1 VCFVAPNPLF
11 VRISGN
17 LRNLSRRS
25 LGEGGSADR
34 AIGCVC
40 SRAVWGIICLFVL
53 FLLGWIW
60 LASHLFAG
68 AIYAREKAALS
79 RIQYQGLRTFS
90 VAIAGVGFSLLAAP
104 KTFGQTIAPAAMT
117 APSPTPAEAN
127 AEAERVIVTGSNI
140 PTAQEVGP
148 NPVDILT
155 RDRIDKA
162 GERTTAE
169 LVRNL
174 TVAGPNGVPTS
185 NNGAG
190 LTPGASS
197 IALRGFDASS
207 TLVLIDG
214 RRVAPYPLGTDNGA
228 VTFVDL
234 NSIPKPALDS
244 IEILKDGAS
253 SIYGADAVAGVVNF
267 KLRHDYRGAE
277 VNVEYGN
284 TLDKDSGEFAS
295 SVIFGVGDGDT
306 DITGVMNY
314 YHRNSIFNHDRGYS
328 NTVRFT
334 PSNNASP
341 LNLQLSRDAVLAAGV
356 PPTVLPDD
364 RDTFFGHAPFFT
376 NGNAPATDYSYT
388 PRRSVF
394 FNFNRYAEALP
405 DSERYG
411 GFVNFDHKICG
422 DQLLVYGDF
431 FYQNVKTS
439 YDLAASATGDFQ
451 TPGDVTL
458 AIPPRSDLNGAAPPN
473 TPRFAGQPAG
483 VDAEGNPI
491 PGEVQTNTPANA
503 FNPFNPFN
511 QIISGGTRAR
521 LFDFGKRVID
531 NQTDAFFSTLGV
543 KGDKLFDGNWG
554 YDASFR
560 YSQVQ
565 NISTDTHVSASR
577 FNRILNAGDPIFD
590 PASSQFIGTTIPYNP
605 FGDYRVPIPS
615 NAEVVGFAVVHPKEI
630 DFSKLATVDLNIYT
644 TSLFQLPAGG
654 VGLAFGGQFRR
665 ETLEQKPDDLL
676 VMGDL
681 ISTAPANFTHA
692 GRKTY
697 AFYAEARLPVFGGDF
712 TAPGLHALE
721 FTAAARF
728 EDFLDNDTNVL
739 VPKFGVRWQPF
750 DDSLTVRATWGEG
763 FHEPSLIELF
773 GIPIQGITA
782 VHDPVTDTDVPGVPF
797 ITRSNPNLQPEDS
810 RSFTAGIVYTPKFV
824 TSLTLTIDLYDIES
838 TGRTIIPDFQ
848 NVVNRSVTGNLL
860 PGETIVRNPDNE
872 IILLENAFQNAGSQK
887 ARGVDFGLSY
897 QVETRFGTL
906 TWLTQ
911 ATYLDSFQ
919 FAQLAGESEKELR
932 SKFRH
937 GLQSHDDSFLKW
949 RANSQID
956 WAWKGFDLAL
966 TAHYLDG
973 FHEIVSFIAKGGGGH
988 PHPVEPREHYVKET
1002 WFFDVRASYQF
1013 QVPSAPQAVAGYAKD
1028 TTSSGKERQPE
1039 GSAQMANCTWQ
1050 RLLNDTTIT
1059 LGCNNVFG
1067 HDPPTAAATANYAD
1081 FIYDSTGRFVY
1092 LSLTKRF

>member
-1 VCFVAPNPLF
+1 
-11 VRISGN
+11 
-17 LRNLSRRS
+17 
-25 LGEGGSADR
+25 
-34 AIGCVC
+34 
-40 SRAVWGIICLFVL
+40 
-53 FLLGWIW
+53 
-60 LASHLFAG
+60 
-68 AIYAREKAALS
+68 LS

-104 KTFGQTIAPAAMT
+104 KNLGQTIAPASTT
-117 APSPTPAEAN
+117 AASPAPAEAN

-148 NPVDILT
+148 NPVDIIT
-155 RDRIDKA
+155 RDRIEKA

-174 TVAGPNGVPTS
+174 TVAGPNGVPAS

-277 VNVEYGN
+277 VNVQYGN
-284 TLDKDSGEFAS
+284 TLDKDSGEFAA
-295 SVIFGVGDGDT
+295 SVVFGVGDGDT

-341 LNLQLSRDAVLAAGV
+341 FNLQLSVGAVLAAGV
-356 PPTVLPDD
+356 PEDKIPKNL
-364 RDTFFGHAPFFT
+364 DTFFGHAPFPT
-376 NGNAPATDYSYT
+376 NGNAPASDYIYT
-388 PRRSVF
+388 RRPSAF
-394 FNFNRYAEALP
+394 FNFNRYSEALP

-439 YDLAASATGDFQ
+439 YDLAPTATGAFQ

-458 AIPPRSDLNGAAPPN
+458 AIPPDTPIASGAEPPN
-473 TPRFAGQPAG
+473 TPTHLETGVPA
-483 VDAEGNPI
+483 D
-491 PGEVQTNTPANA
+491 A
-503 FNPFNPFN
+503 FNPFNPFH
-511 QIISGGTRAR
+511 QIISGNTRAR
-521 LFDFGKRVID
+521 LFEFGNRVID
-531 NQTDAFFSTLGV
+531 NQTDAFFSTLGL
-543 KGDKLFDGNWG
+543 KGDKLFDGTWG
-554 YDASFR
+554 YDASFH
-560 YSQVQ
+560 YSQIQ
-565 NISTDTHVSASR
+565 NISTSTLQSASR
-577 FNRILNAGDPIFD
+577 FNRILNAADPIFD
-590 PASSQFIGTTIPYNP
+590 PTSSQFIGTTIPYNP

-615 NAEVVGFAVVHPKEI
+615 NAQSVAFATVHPKEI
-630 DFSKLATVDLNIYT
+630 DFSKLATVDVNIYT
-644 TSLFQLPAGG
+644 ISLFELPAGG

-665 ETLEQKPDDLL
+665 ETLQQKPDDLL

-692 GRKTY
+692 GRKAY

-728 EDFLDNDTNVL
+728 EDFRDNDTNVL

-773 GIPIQGITA
+773 GIPIQGFTF
-782 VHDPVTDTDVPGVPF
+782 VHDPVTNTDIFEVPF

-810 RSFTAGIVYTPKFV
+810 RNFTAGIVYTPKYV
-824 TSLTLTIDLYDIES
+824 PGLTLTIDLYDIES
-838 TGRTIIPDFQ
+838 TGRTVIPDFQ

-860 PGETIVRNPDNE
+860 PGEAIIRNADDE

-897 QVETRFGTL
+897 QVESRFGTV

-919 FAQLAGESEKELR
+919 FAQLAGEPEKELR

-937 GLQSHDDSFLKW
+937 GSGHDDSFLKW

-973 FHEIVSFIAKGGGGH
+973 FHEIVSAVAKGGGGR
-988 PHPVEPREHYVKET
+988 PPVFFAEPREHYVKET
-1002 WFFDVRASYQF
+1002 WFFDVQASYRF
-1013 QVPSAPQAVAGYAKD
+1013 LVSSAPQAVAGYGKD
-1028 TTSSGKERQPE
+1028 KSSSGKEREPE
-1039 GSAQMANCTWQ
+1039 GIAAAQMANRPWQ

-1092 LSLTKRF
+1092 VSLQKRF